1 MAIGQEVINKIKR
14 FIPLKIGTNL
24 YVNEIAEVSGTNK
37 IVVSIGISVPRII
50 YDDSLQKQYIKF
62 IRFDNLYKIEF
73 DINEKSEISTI
84 INLAV
89 IYDKFAQ
96 RESRLIFNI
105 ENIILDEIYPKLIE
119 ISLIKNN
126 LRMIYVILA
135 GVVANKIF
143 TQREIDRF
151 PKRERLKKY
160 ISFLEQY
167 GIIRKN
173 KEGDYVAGNIPIEL
187 HNALKNKDEN
197 EVLRYTFG
205 YVLKDGRKYLKDEL
219 NLHMLDTFISIATTY
234 YYLSARVGKLIQL
247 SNDTFFN
254 EFNEIYNKNINSSK
268 FVGYLTELNTSYI
281 LNKKGSM
288 YLGDNL
294 ILDKIKSLFS

>member
-1 MAIGQEVINKIKR
+1 MAIGKEVINKIKR

-234 YYLSARVGKLIQL
+234 YYLSARVGKLI
-247 SNDTFFN
+247 
-254 EFNEIYNKNINSSK
+254 
-268 FVGYLTELNTSYI
+268 ELNTSYI

>member
-1 MAIGQEVINKIKR
+1 M
-14 FIPLKIGTNL
+14 
-24 YVNEIAEVSGTNK
+24 
-37 IVVSIGISVPRII
+37 
-50 YDDSLQKQYIKF
+50 
-62 IRFDNLYKIEF
+62 
-73 DINEKSEISTI
+73 
-84 INLAV
+84 
-89 IYDKFAQ
+89 
-96 RESRLIFNI
+96 
-105 ENIILDEIYPKLIE
+105 
-119 ISLIKNN
+119 
-126 LRMIYVILA
+126 
-135 GVVANKIF
+135 
-143 TQREIDRF
+143 
-151 PKRERLKKY
+151 
-160 ISFLEQY
+160 
-167 GIIRKN
+167 
-173 KEGDYVAGNIPIEL
+173 AGNIPIEL